1 MGVYL
6 YLGAKTPPVIE
17 MSDEK
22 IAKKTMNE
30 TLRMRINDVCNL
42 ATNLMQFVSTLMTKN
57 EWVAVLGLLVANK
70 ALYDATAHR
79 FGAKVTIGQKIDEL
93 IESVTLLTMSK
104 AAIKAKAKA
113 KINDEIK
120 ALKDALKEL

>member
-1 MGVYL
+1 M
-6 YLGAKTPPVIE
+6 K

-22 IAKKTMNE
+22 IANKTMNE

>member
-6 YLGAKTPPVIE
+6 YLGAKTPPVIN

-22 IAKKTMNE
+22 VAKKTMNE
-30 TLRMRINDVCNL
+30 TLRMRIRDVNNL
-42 ATNLMQFVSTLMTKN
+42 VTNLMQFVDTLMTKN

-70 ALYDATAHR
+70 ALYDAVAHR
-79 FGAKVTIGQKIDEL
+79 FGAKVDIAQKIDEL

-113 KINDEIK
+113 ELNEQIK